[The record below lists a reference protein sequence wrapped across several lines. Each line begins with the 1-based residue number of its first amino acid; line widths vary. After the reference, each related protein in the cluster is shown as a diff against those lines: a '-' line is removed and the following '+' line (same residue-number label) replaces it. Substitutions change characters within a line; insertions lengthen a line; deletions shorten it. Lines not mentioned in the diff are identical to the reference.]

1 MRSASEKKGTDM
13 NKVGVFICNYNKA
26 DFVVKC
32 VESVKGQTFRDLDIL
47 VVDNA
52 STDDSVQKLR
62 QRYGEEVTII
72 QNEENLGGSGG
83 FGRGIRTALDMGY
96 PYFMLIDN
104 DAVLDSHAVEHLYRY
119 MEAHG
124 DTGICGAEILCM
136 QHPDKIQDLGGR
148 LDMQEY
154 CMGGVIS
161 GLAELS
167 GNVILECDYVAS
179 CAVMARTDAVRKFGG
194 FPEENF
200 IYWDDVEWCT
210 KCWKA
215 GFQVVVNSKAKAYH
229 DFSDRNIRNMFSRYY
244 MNRNR
249 YKFFTKYL
257 PEEKLEDFYQ
267 KITREFFHQNYAAM
281 NKGKYG
287 TVLTAWNALD
297 DFLHGIT
304 GKARDGILVPY
315 AEGTDRLAERVAAS
329 DSALIFMPCHAW
341 EDYHC
346 LNQVLRYLMRHR
358 KELQIMVTF
367 HLEDDTQGRTVIH
380 APCGAGG
387 LRPIRYTI
395 SDDSLSTPSGE
406 CITGCPDGYHE
417 SDFDL
422 VFELCRH
429 VTEIKENVLPRIY
442 IDQWRNY
449 VLDEDDYQYFS
460 NYGQNLQ
467 RFQEMYRPLF
477 VKQVKELRKRMDSE

>member
-1 MRSASEKKGTDM
+1 
-13 NKVGVFICNYNKA
+13 
-26 DFVVKC
+26 
-32 VESVKGQTFRDLDIL
+32 
-47 VVDNA
+47 
-52 STDDSVQKLR
+52 
-62 QRYGEEVTII
+62 
-72 QNEENLGGSGG
+72 
-83 FGRGIRTALDMGY
+83 
-96 PYFMLIDN
+96 
-104 DAVLDSHAVEHLYRY
+104 
-119 MEAHG
+119 
-124 DTGICGAEILCM
+124 M

-267 KITREFFHQNYAAM
+267 KITREFFSQNYGAM

-297 DFLHGIT
+297 DFLHGVT
-304 GKARDGILVPY
+304 GKARDGKIVPY
-315 AEGTDRLAERVAAS
+315 VEGTDRLAERVASA
-329 DSALIFMPCHAW
+329 DSVLIYMPRHAC
-341 EDYHC
+341 EDYHY
-346 LNQVLRYLMRHR
+346 LNRVFRYLMGHR
-358 KELQIMVTF
+358 KEIEIMVTF
-367 HLEDDTQGRTVIH
+367 RM
-380 APCGAGG
+380 
-387 LRPIRYTI
+387 
-395 SDDSLSTPSGE
+395 
-406 CITGCPDGYHE
+406 DGYHAA
-417 SDFDL
+417 DFDL
-422 VFELCRH
+422 VFQLCRH

-442 IDQWRNY
+442 IDQWQNY

>member
-1 MRSASEKKGTDM
+1 M

-32 VESVKGQTFRDLDIL
+32 VESVRGQTFQDLDIL

-52 STDDSVQKLR
+52 STDDSVKMLT
-62 QRYGEEVTII
+62 QRWGEAVTLI

-83 FGRGIRTALDMGY
+83 FGRGIRTAMDMGY

-104 DAVLDSHAVEHLYRY
+104 DAILDSHAVEHLYRY
-119 MEAHG
+119 MEEHE
-124 DTGICGAEILCM
+124 DTGICGAKILCM

-154 CMGGVIS
+154 CMGGVFS
-161 GLAELS
+161 VAEEFP
-167 GNVILECDYVAS
+167 GNAVLECDYAAS

-215 GFQVVVNSKAKAYH
+215 GYRVVVNSKAKAYH
-229 DFSDRNIRNMFSRYY
+229 DFSDRNIKNMFTRYY
-244 MNRNR
+244 MDRNR

-267 KITREFFHQNYAAM
+267 KITREFFFRNYGAM

-297 DFLHGIT
+297 DFMHGVT
-304 GKARDGILVPY
+304 GKAGDGKLVPY
-315 AEGTDRLAERVAAS
+315 TEGRDRLAERAKSA
-329 DSALIFMPCHAW
+329 DSALIYMPSHAC

-346 LNQVLRYLMRHR
+346 LDRVFRYLMRHR
-358 KELQIMVTF
+358 KEIQIMVTF
-367 HLEDDTQGRTVIH
+367 CLEDYDV
-380 APCGAGG
+380 
-387 LRPIRYTI
+387 
-395 SDDSLSTPSGE
+395 
-406 CITGCPDGYHE
+406 
-417 SDFDL
+417 SDFDMVL
-422 VFELCRH
+422 ELCRH

-442 IDQWRNY
+442 IDQWQNY

-460 NYGQNLQ
+460 NYGRNLQ

-477 VKQVKELRKRMDSE
+477 AERVKELRKD